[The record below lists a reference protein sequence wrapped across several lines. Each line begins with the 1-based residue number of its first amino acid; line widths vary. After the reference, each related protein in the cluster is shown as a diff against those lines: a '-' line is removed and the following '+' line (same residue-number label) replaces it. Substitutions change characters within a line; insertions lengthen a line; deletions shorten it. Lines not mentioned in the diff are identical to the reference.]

1 MMVCGALECG
11 ERGQATLPDL
21 FQLYCRALSTSFEKN
36 KSGRVAC
43 APARRSTAM
52 NSHRDNFDVIIAGA
66 GPAGSSA
73 AIHLAHNGIRVLLVE
88 QKKFPRPKLCG
99 EFISPECQKH
109 FENLGVAGA
118 MSASQ
123 PAALTETVFYST
135 GGHHLTIPSTWFGG
149 SAALGLSRAVMDN
162 VLLQRAQD
170 CGVTVLEGKTI
181 NEPILEGTQ
190 VKGVRLKEN
199 GREQE
204 YFAPLTID
212 ATGRARILTK
222 KLHRSEPKS
231 KAKLIAFKAHLRN
244 TRVATNACEIY
255 FYPGGYGG
263 LSTVEGEVSNLCF
276 IVSAEQVKRYHSNP
290 EVVVRETVMK
300 NRRAA
305 YTLDQA
311 QPASEWLSASWERF
325 GRRQPSPAK
334 GLLTIGDSA
343 AFIDPFTG
351 SGMLMALESGELAA
365 EVIVRHHEK
374 LRLNESPSLVAA
386 EYTAEYLR
394 KFDSR
399 LRICGWL
406 RRAAFNPRLAG
417 LGIAIC
423 GASKHLRN
431 RIARSTRSTPQ
442 ALARW
447 LKRLPR

>member
-1 MMVCGALECG
+1 MKLH
-11 ERGQATLPDL
+11 QDT
-21 FQLYCRALSTSFEKN
+21 
-36 KSGRVAC
+36 
-43 APARRSTAM
+43 
-52 NSHRDNFDVIIAGA
+52 FDVIIAGA

-73 AIHLAHNGIRVLLVE
+73 AIHLARNGMRVLLVE

-109 FENLGVAGA
+109 FENLGVAEA
-118 MSASQ
+118 MFTSQ
-123 PAALTETVFYST
+123 PAALTETVFYSS
-135 GGHHLTIPSTWFGG
+135 GGHHITVPSSWFGG

-162 VLLQRAQD
+162 VLLRRAQD
-170 CGVTVLEGKTI
+170 CGVTILEGVSVT
-181 NEPILEGTQ
+181 EPILHATQ
-190 VKGVRLKEN
+190 VKGVRLK
-199 GREQE
+199 EQE

-231 KAKLIAFKAHLRN
+231 KPKLIAFKAHLRS
-244 TRVATNACEIY
+244 TRVAPNACEIY

-263 LSTVEGEVSNLCF
+263 LSTVEGDVSNLCF
-276 IVSAEQVKRYHSNP
+276 IISAEQVKRHSSNP
-290 EVVVRETVMK
+290 ELVMRETVMK

-305 YTLDQA
+305 YTLEHA

-325 GRRQPSPAK
+325 GRRHPSPAK
-334 GLLTIGDSA
+334 GLLAIGDSA

-365 EVIVRHHEK
+365 GVIVRRQDK
-374 LRLNESPSLVAA
+374 LELIAA
-386 EYTAEYLR
+386 EYTSEYLR

-423 GASKHLRN
+423 GASKHFRS
-431 RIARSTRSTPQ
+431 RIARATRSTHSPLR
-442 ALARW
+442 AG
-447 LKRLPR
+447 